1 MSRFP
6 AVSPPGARRES
17 AVSTSDPQGA
27 IERRHAAR
35 HLLVHPLTCA
45 EFDRDIF
52 ALIRRHGQELDR
64 WFTQRLGYRLHID
77 TDTARLFKSGVVPE
91 HRPLRTTTGRAL
103 QPRECVLLAL
113 ALASTA
119 AGPAVISLR
128 DLVNEIRSAAA
139 EADIDLVGDATE
151 RRAIVSVLRWMIAN
165 GLAAELHDR
174 VDAYA
179 EDSNADAV
187 LRMRPDRIALLP
199 LPALVGAA
207 DAEALLD
214 RAERRSPLRQWMRGR
229 LVEDPVLYR
238 EDLDD
243 NEWTE
248 LRRRLGEEGRILAEM
263 FDLALESRA
272 EGVAAIDRDGEL
284 TDRRFPTTGT
294 EGHAALLLIAELGQT
309 DHQPTPLAR
318 VNDMV
323 AELAHTH
330 AKRWSNDLVTAPERL
345 ARQVVALLCELRL
358 AHVDEATSML
368 RLLPAAARFLAVDK
382 PPPLPNGGRGA
393 QAEQGELW

>member
-1 MSRFP
+1 M
-6 AVSPPGARRES
+6 
-17 AVSTSDPQGA
+17 
-27 IERRHAAR
+27 
-35 HLLVHPLTCA
+35 
-45 EFDRDIF
+45 
-52 ALIRRHGQELDR
+52 
-64 WFTQRLGYRLHID
+64 
-77 TDTARLFKSGVVPE
+77 
-91 HRPLRTTTGRAL
+91 

-214 RAERRSPLRQWMRGR
+214 RAERRSPLRQWMRCR

-248 LRRRLGEEGRILAEM
+248 LRRRLGEEGRMLAEM

-309 DHQPTPLAR
+309 DHQPTP
-318 VNDMV
+318 
-323 AELAHTH
+323 
-330 AKRWSNDLVTAPERL
+330 
-345 ARQVVALLCELRL
+345 
-358 AHVDEATSML
+358 
-368 RLLPAAARFLAVDK
+368 
-382 PPPLPNGGRGA
+382 
-393 QAEQGELW
+393 